1 MTGKPALLTER
12 VSDVSNPDVVG
23 VREQWPE
30 KDAGESGDGA
40 VRSHT
45 TQKITPDTLGTI
57 PHPLLFL
64 ISGRPKGGVSGA
76 VADRAAISVAV
87 TGTFALHSRCLCLRP
102 ASTSAA
108 SNLAGPGLRAL
119 GRHFDRSLSSKGGRR
134 RTMFGALLPSGSDR
148 LRLSPQVSPQQTHPV
163 RQNITWHREVH
174 GDIAVTPAVYKSAV
188 HQRAVIWGQ
197 ISARRLHPTRLH
209 HGRRGSRQ

>member
-1 MTGKPALLTER
+1 MPGKPALLTER

-40 VRSHT
+40 VGSHT

-64 ISGRPKGGVSGA
+64 ISGRPQGGVSGA

-87 TGTFALHSRCLCLRP
+87 TGTSLSTAGVFVFVRP
-102 ASTSAA
+102 ASAPPPTSPVPAFAVLVVASTAA
-108 SNLAGPGLRAL
+108 FPAKAAVEGLCSV
-119 GRHFDRSLSSKGGRR
+119 RSCRQ
-134 RTMFGALLPSGSDR
+134 APSAFAFR
-148 LRLSPQVSPQQTHPV
+148 
-163 RQNITWHREVH
+163 
-174 GDIAVTPAVYKSAV
+174 
-188 HQRAVIWGQ
+188 
-197 ISARRLHPTRLH
+197 
-209 HGRRGSRQ
+209 

>member
-1 MTGKPALLTER
+1 MPGKPALIAEGVGYVLD
-12 VSDVSNPDVVG
+12 SDVS
-23 VREQWPE
+23 RIRKQRPE
-30 KDAGESGDGA
+30 ADAGISGDGA
-40 VRSHT
+40 MGGHT

-134 RTMFGALLPSGSDR
+134 RTMFGAPLPVRLPRSLR
-148 LRLSPQVSPQQTHPV
+148 LRAPSPSASSRSAADAPGPPKRRGAPRGVQRCRRNASRLQISSPTTRGHLPADPGGG
-163 RQNITWHREVH
+163 REV
-174 GDIAVTPAVYKSAV
+174 
-188 HQRAVIWGQ
+188 GQ
-197 ISARRLHPTRLH
+197 FP
-209 HGRRGSRQ
+209 